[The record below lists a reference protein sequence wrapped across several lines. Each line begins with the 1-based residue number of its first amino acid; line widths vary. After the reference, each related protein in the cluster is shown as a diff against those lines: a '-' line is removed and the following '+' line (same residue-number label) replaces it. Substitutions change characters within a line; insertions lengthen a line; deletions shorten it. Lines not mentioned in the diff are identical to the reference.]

1 MLAVILLQ
9 QYNKIMIKIKKIDIF
24 NYRSCIKT
32 RIEIETD
39 LTTLI
44 GVNGVGK
51 SNILNSIQLL
61 KRINR
66 NRYFHQKSLFETLS
80 HTRLDILFDIDTEI
94 YNLKADIYYDTNEA
108 NLEEI
113 YSAELKIKNTSKS
126 NSKWVE
132 IDADLYEFVEY
143 MHRTQGKVG
152 LNRVQFKKEK
162 PIEEIRF
169 AVEIISYLTN
179 ISYYSATQ
187 FSDPTKCPISLE
199 LEDSRLVRPFRKSKT
214 HEQFI
219 YDLYR
224 TYKTETKS
232 FNKYINTVN
241 HNGIGL
247 IDNITFFDHNIPS
260 SSLKVRAGGQVEKI
274 ERVKNI
280 VVPSIII
287 DGLNLSPNQLSEGT
301 FKTLALV
308 FYILNDESDLLLI
321 EEPEV
326 CVHHGLLSSIIELI
340 RTQSK
345 HKQIFISTH
354 SDYVLDKLTP
364 ENIVLVKKNRETG
377 TVATTLPKSLSK
389 NDFKALKEYL
399 KESGNLGEYWKEG
412 GFEYE

>member
-1 MLAVILLQ
+1 
-9 QYNKIMIKIKKIDIF
+9 MIKIKKFDIF

-32 RIEIETD
+32 RVEILTD

-44 GVNGVGK
+44 GINRVGK

-66 NRYFHQKSLFETLS
+66 NRYFHQPSLFEKLS
-80 HTRLDILFDIDTEI
+80 HTRLELLLEIDGQI
-94 YNLKADIYYDTNEA
+94 FNLKADIYYDTNES
-108 NLEEI
+108 NIEEI
-113 YSAELKIKNTSKS
+113 YSAELKVKNITKT
-126 NSKWVE
+126 NSKWLE
-132 IDADLYEFVEY
+132 IDADLFEFVDY
-143 MHRTQGKVG
+143 VNKTSSKVDVNQIR
-152 LNRVQFKKEK
+152 LRKDK
-162 PIEEIRF
+162 PIEEVRF
-169 AVEIISYLTN
+169 AIELITYLTN

-199 LEDSRLVRPFRKSKT
+199 LEDSRLVRPYRKSKT
-214 HEQFI
+214 HEQFL

-224 TYKTETKS
+224 AYKTDEKS
-232 FNKYINTVN
+232 FKKYINTVN
-241 HNGIGL
+241 QNGIGL

-260 SSLKVRAGGQVEKI
+260 SSLKVRAGGQVQKI
-274 ERVKNI
+274 DKVKNI

-326 CVHHGLLSSIIELI
+326 CVHHGLLSSVIELI
-340 RTQSK
+340 KTQSK

-354 SDYVLDKLTP
+354 SDYVLDKLEP
-364 ENIVLVKKNRETG
+364 ENIILVKRTKETG
-377 TVATTLPKSLSK
+377 TIANSLPKSLSK
-389 NDFKALKEYL
+389 NDFKALKDYL

-412 GFEYE
+412 GFENE

>member
-1 MLAVILLQ
+1 MIGLFCHLPIYGVISF
-9 QYNKIMIKIKKIDIF
+9 KKKPGSLYSTLRHYTKVDF
-24 NYRSCIKT
+24 
-32 RIEIETD
+32 RI
-39 LTTLI
+39 
-44 GVNGVGK
+44 VV
-51 SNILNSIQLL
+51 
-61 KRINR
+61 
-66 NRYFHQKSLFETLS
+66 
-80 HTRLDILFDIDTEI
+80 
-94 YNLKADIYYDTNEA
+94 KADIYYDTNEA

-113 YSAELKIKNTSKS
+113 YSAELKIKNTTES
-126 NSKWVE
+126 NGKWVE

-143 MHRTQGKVG
+143 MYRTQGKVEV
-152 LNRVQFKKEK
+152 NRVQFKKEK
-162 PIEEIRF
+162 PIEETRF
-169 AVEIISYLTN
+169 AVEVISYLTN

-224 TYKTETKS
+224 AYKSEPKS

-241 HNGIGL
+241 QNGIGL

-301 FKTLALV
+301 FKTLALI
-308 FYILNDESDLLLI
+308 FYILNDDSDLLLI

-340 RTQSK
+340 RTIQ
-345 HKQIFISTH
+345 
-354 SDYVLDKLTP
+354 V
-364 ENIVLVKKNRETG
+364 
-377 TVATTLPKSLSK
+377 
-389 NDFKALKEYL
+389 
-399 KESGNLGEYWKEG
+399 
-412 GFEYE
+412 

>member
-1 MLAVILLQ
+1 
-9 QYNKIMIKIKKIDIF
+9 MIKIRKIDIF

-32 RIEIETD
+32 RVEVMSD

-44 GVNGVGK
+44 GINGVGK

-80 HTRLDILFDIDTEI
+80 HTRLDILFDIDAEI

-113 YSAELKIKNTSKS
+113 YSAELKIKNTSKTK
-126 NSKWVE
+126 SKWTE
-132 IDADLYEFVEY
+132 IDADLYEFVEF
-143 MHRTQGKVG
+143 MFRTQGKVD
-152 LNRVQFKKEK
+152 LNRIHAKKNK
-162 PIEEIRF
+162 PIEEVRF

-224 TYKTETKS
+224 AYKTETKS
-232 FNKYINTVN
+232 FKKYIDTVN
-241 HNGIGL
+241 QNGIGL
-247 IDNITFFDHNIPS
+247 IDDITFFDHNIPS

-274 ERVKNI
+274 EKIKNI

-308 FYILNDESDLLLI
+308 FYILNDDSDLLLI

-340 RTQSK
+340 RIQSK

-354 SDYVLDKLTP
+354 SDYVLDKLMP
-364 ENIVLVKKNRETG
+364 ENIVLVKRTRETG

-412 GFEYE
+412 GFENE

>member
-1 MLAVILLQ
+1 
-9 QYNKIMIKIKKIDIF
+9 MIKIKKFDIF

-32 RIEIETD
+32 RVEILTD

-44 GVNGVGK
+44 GINGVGK

-66 NRYFHQKSLFETLS
+66 NRYFHQPSLFEKLS
-80 HTRLDILFDIDTEI
+80 HTRLDLLLEIDGQI
-94 YNLKADIYYDTNEA
+94 FNLKADIYYDTNES
-108 NLEEI
+108 NIEEI
-113 YSAELKIKNTSKS
+113 YSAELKVKNISKT
-126 NSKWVE
+126 NTKWIE
-132 IDADLYEFVEY
+132 IDADLFEFVDY
-143 MHRTQGKVG
+143 VNKTSSKVDVNQIR
-152 LNRVQFKKEK
+152 LRKNK
-162 PIEEIRF
+162 PIEEVRF
-169 AVEIISYLTN
+169 AIELITYLTN

-199 LEDSRLVRPFRKSKT
+199 LEDSRLVRPYRKSKT
-214 HEQFI
+214 HEQFL

-224 TYKTETKS
+224 AYKTDEKS
-232 FNKYINTVN
+232 FKKYINTIN
-241 HNGIGL
+241 QNGIGL
-247 IDNITFFDHNIPS
+247 IDDITFFDHNIPS
-260 SSLKVRAGGQVEKI
+260 SSLKVRAGGQVQKI
-274 ERVKNI
+274 DKVKNI

-326 CVHHGLLSSIIELI
+326 CVHHGLLSSVIELI
-340 RTQSK
+340 KTQSK

-354 SDYVLDKLTP
+354 SDYVLDKLEP
-364 ENIVLVKKNRETG
+364 ENIILVKRTKETG
-377 TVATTLPKSLSK
+377 TIANSLPKSLSK
-389 NDFKALKEYL
+389 NDFKALKDYL

-412 GFEYE
+412 GFENE

>member
-1 MLAVILLQ
+1 
-9 QYNKIMIKIKKIDIF
+9 MIKIKKIDIF

-32 RIEIETD
+32 RIDILTD

-66 NRYFHQKSLFETLS
+66 NRYFHQRSLFETLS
-80 HTRLDILFDIDTEI
+80 HTRLDIILDIDNELF
-94 YNLKADIYYDTNEA
+94 NLKADIYYDTNES
-108 NLEEI
+108 NIEEI
-113 YSAELKIKNTSKS
+113 YSAELKIKNISKEKG
-126 NSKWVE
+126 KWME
-132 IDADLYEFVEY
+132 IDADLYEFVDY
-143 MHRTQGKVG
+143 INRTQNKIE
-152 LNRVQFKKEK
+152 LNKLPIKTDK

-199 LEDSRLVRPFRKSKT
+199 LEDSRLIRPYRKSKT

-224 TYKTETKS
+224 AYKTEPKS
-232 FNKYINTVN
+232 FKKYINTVN
-241 HNGIGL
+241 QNGIGL

-287 DGLNLSPNQLSEGT
+287 DNLNLSPNQLSEGT

-308 FYILNDESDLLLI
+308 FYILNDESDLLII

-340 RTQSK
+340 KSQSK

-354 SDYVLDKLTP
+354 SDYVLDKLKP
-364 ENIVLVKKNRETG
+364 ENVVLVRKTKDSG
-377 TVATTLPKSLSK
+377 TIANSLPKSLSK
-389 NDFKALKEYL
+389 NDFLALKEYL
-399 KESGNLGEYWKEG
+399 SESGNLGEYWKEG
-412 GFEYE
+412 GFEND

>member
-1 MLAVILLQ
+1 
-9 QYNKIMIKIKKIDIF
+9 MIKIKKIDIF

-32 RIEIETD
+32 RVEVMSD

-80 HTRLDILFDIDTEI
+80 HTRLDILFDIETEI
-94 YNLKADIYYDTNEA
+94 YNLKADIYYDTNEV

-113 YSAELKIKNTSKS
+113 YSAELKIRNTNEKK
-126 NSKWVE
+126 SKWTE
-132 IDADLYEFVEY
+132 IDADLYEYVEF
-143 MHRTQGKVG
+143 MHRTQGKVD
-152 LNRVQFKKEK
+152 LNRIQVKKAK
-162 PIEEIRF
+162 PIEEVRF

-199 LEDSRLVRPFRKSKT
+199 LEDSRLVRSFRKSKT

-224 TYKTETKS
+224 AYITEPKS
-232 FNKYINTVN
+232 FKKYINTVN
-241 HNGIGL
+241 QNGMGL

-274 ERVKNI
+274 ERIKII

-308 FYILNDESDLLLI
+308 FYILNDDSDLLLI

-340 RTQSK
+340 RIQSK

-354 SDYVLDKLTP
+354 SDYVLDKLSP
-364 ENIVLVKKNRETG
+364 ENIVLVKRTRETG
-377 TVATTLPKSLSK
+377 TVATTLPKSLTK
-389 NDFKALKEYL
+389 NDFEALKEYL

-412 GFEYE
+412 GFENE